1 MVKSP
6 GFVTFQMLI
15 TAVIC
20 HRIAPPPLVTTSN
33 QPDRLIYIHIWNV
46 LYQTPVCEIV
56 DSEYDDFILRKLD
69 RGTQ

>member
-1 MVKSP
+1 
-6 GFVTFQMLI
+6 
-15 TAVIC
+15 
-20 HRIAPPPLVTTSN
+20 
-33 QPDRLIYIHIWNV
+33 

>member
-15 TAVIC
+15 TADIC
-20 HRIAPPPLVTTSN
+20 HRIGPPPLGTSRSL
-33 QPDRLIYIHIWNV
+33 PVGLCYIHFWYV
-46 LYQTPVCEIV
+46 WDHPPVWGIV
-56 DSEYDDFILRKLD
+56 DCEYDDFILRKLD